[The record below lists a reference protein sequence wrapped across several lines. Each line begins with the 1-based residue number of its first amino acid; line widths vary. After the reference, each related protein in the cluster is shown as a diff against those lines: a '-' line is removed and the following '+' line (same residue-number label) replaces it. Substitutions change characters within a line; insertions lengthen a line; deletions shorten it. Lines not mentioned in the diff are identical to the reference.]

1 MSFAR
6 EFERA
11 EAIESAMNHVEPAYS
26 RQQVDAAGDL
36 IIDPPP
42 LKDFNLSND
51 WSADDFEN
59 MIRVQEAYDTVYN
72 FRSSH
77 SFPLNTFQ
85 TTLRDKAHKEDPNC
99 IVAQR
104 IKRLPTIIAKLSRR
118 KFKLTE
124 IQDIGGCRAVLS
136 SVRRVR
142 RLVKIYKES
151 DLKHAL
157 IGENDYIKNP
167 KVTGYRGYHLIYS
180 YYSDKK
186 QTYNGLKI
194 EMQFRTSLQHA
205 WATAVET
212 VGIFTG
218 QALKS
223 NQGNRKWKRF
233 FALMG
238 SAMALR
244 ERSPLVPNTP
254 HDPATL
260 KADIRRY
267 VDNIGVI
274 EHLRLFNAV
283 LKHSETKS
291 IEGAHYFLLKLLPK
305 ENRIVIEGFKSADL
319 ASAQERYREVER
331 EISAAA
337 GDDVVLVS
345 TSSMSALRRA
355 YPNYFLDT
363 RAFMIAVNEALKDEP
378 TVVKEAAL
386 S

>member
-1 MSFAR
+1 MSLARDFRWAELVEFA
-6 EFERA
+6 
-11 EAIESAMNHVEPAYS
+11 MKHVEPAYS
-26 RQQVDAAGDL
+26 REEVDAAGDL

-42 LKDFNLSND
+42 LKNFNNSDD
-51 WSADDFEN
+51 WLAEDFEN
-59 MIRVQEAYDTVYN
+59 MMRVQEAYDVVYN

-118 KFKLTE
+118 KLKLTE

-157 IGENDYIKNP
+157 IGDDDYITHP

-186 QTYNGLKI
+186 KTYNGLKI
-194 EMQFRTSLQHA
+194 EMQFRTALQHA

-223 NQGNRKWKRF
+223 NQGNKKWKRF

-238 SAMALR
+238 SAIALR
-244 ERSPLVPNTP
+244 EHCPLVPNMS
-254 HDPATL
+254 HDPAML

-267 VDNIGVI
+267 ADTIGVI
-274 EHLRLFNAV
+274 DHLRLFNAV
-283 LKHSETKS
+283 LHQTETQG

-305 ENRIVIEGFKSADL
+305 ENRIVVEGFTSKELGA
-319 ASAQERYREVER
+319 AQERYREVER
-331 EISAAA
+331 EVSAAA

-345 TSSMSALRRA
+345 TNSMDALRRA

-363 RAFMIAVNEALKDEP
+363 HAFIAAVQEALKAETATAP
-378 TVVKEAAL
+378 

>member
-1 MSFAR
+1 MK
-6 EFERA
+6 
-11 EAIESAMNHVEPAYS
+11 HVAPAFS
-26 RQQVDAAGDL
+26 RTAVDAAGDL
-36 IIDPPP
+36 IVDPPLIP
-42 LKDFNLSND
+42 EFDSNE
-51 WSADDFEN
+51 WTAEDFEN
-59 MIRVQEAYDTVYN
+59 LQKMQDAYDAVYN
-72 FRSSH
+72 FRASH

-85 TTLRDKAHKEDPNC
+85 TTLRDKAHKEDPSC

-136 SVRRVR
+136 SVPRVR
-142 RLVKIYKES
+142 RLVKTYKES
-151 DLKHAL
+151 DIKHAL

-167 KVTGYRGYHLIYS
+167 KITGYRGYHLIYS

-186 QTYNGLKI
+186 QTYNGLKV

-244 ERSPLVPNTP
+244 ERCASVPNTP
-254 HDPATL
+254 QDPAAL
-260 KADIRRY
+260 KADIQRY

-319 ASAQERYREVER
+319 AGAQERYREVER
-331 EISAAA
+331 GVSAAA

-345 TSSMSALRRA
+345 TSSMYALRRA

-363 RAFMIAVNEALKDEP
+363 RAFINAVNEALKDEP
-378 TVVKEAAL
+378 TVIKKAA

>member
-1 MSFAR
+1 VK
-6 EFERA
+6 
-11 EAIESAMNHVEPAYS
+11 HVEPAYS
-26 RQQVDAAGDL
+26 RTEVDAAGDL

-42 LKDFNLSND
+42 LRDFNSSD
-51 WSADDFEN
+51 WSAEDFEN
-59 MIRVQEAYDTVYN
+59 MMEVSEAYDTVYN

-85 TTLRDKAHKEDPNC
+85 TTLRDKAHKLDPNC

-104 IKRLPTIIAKLSRR
+104 IKRLPTIIGKLSRR
-118 KFKLTE
+118 KFKLSE

-136 SVRRVR
+136 SVPRVR
-142 RLVKIYKES
+142 RLVNTYKQG
-151 DLKHAL
+151 DIKHAL
-157 IGENDYIKNP
+157 IGDDDYITHP

-223 NQGNRKWKRF
+223 NQGDRKWKRF

-238 SAMALR
+238 SAIALR
-244 ERSPLVPNTP
+244 ERCPMVRNTP
-254 HDPATL
+254 HDPPLL
-260 KADIRRY
+260 KADIQRY
-267 VDNIGVI
+267 VDGIGVI

-283 LKHSETKS
+283 LKHTQTETT
-291 IEGAHYFLLKLLPK
+291 EGAKYFLLKLLPK
-305 ENRIVIEGFKSADL
+305 ENRIVVEGFRSKDL
-319 ASAQERYREVER
+319 VGAQERYREVER
-331 EISAAA
+331 EISFAA

-345 TSSMSALRRA
+345 TNSMDSLRRA

-363 RAFMIAVNEALKDEP
+363 HAFINAVNEALKEEP
-378 TVVKEAAL
+378 VDLAL
-386 S
+386 